1 MALPQPVK
9 LTLFLCKLFD
19 TAEPI
24 LDMLLLGTVVFM
36 GRFFLVRVWHIC
48 FAQHLLLVVAQFPA
62 GAVGCI
68 PAAEAGCSVE
78 SLTR

>member
-1 MALPQPVK
+1 
-9 LTLFLCKLFD
+9 
-19 TAEPI
+19 
-24 LDMLLLGTVVFM
+24 MLLLGTVVFM